1 MMLEYTIDNDSATE
15 ITSHTPLKTRGKKR
29 KKKSVQQATE
39 VPVQNFKLSG
49 DTYAKRRPKTCN
61 LNASSGRLEFSG
73 KTF

>member
-1 MMLEYTIDNDSATE
+1 M
-15 ITSHTPLKTRGKKR
+15 PLKKKTLKKEKKKKR
-29 KKKSVQQATE
+29 EKKSVQQATE
-39 VPVQNFKLSG
+39 VPVQNFKLPG